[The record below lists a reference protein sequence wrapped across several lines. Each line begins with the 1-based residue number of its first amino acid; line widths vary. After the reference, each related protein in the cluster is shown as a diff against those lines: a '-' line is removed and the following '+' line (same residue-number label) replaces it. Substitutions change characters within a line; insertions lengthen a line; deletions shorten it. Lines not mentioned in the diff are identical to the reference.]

1 MHLYLII
8 HMCIQNMPFDIS
20 GMPWPT
26 NDITLVT
33 APLQGV
39 GLKEMGAGIIDL
51 PPIVQQISSNFWSH
65 RRVPASQ
72 LKQANIRE

>member
-1 MHLYLII
+1 
-8 HMCIQNMPFDIS
+8 MPFDVS

-65 RRVPASQ
+65 WGVPASQ
-72 LKQANIRE
+72 LKQANTRE